1 MNRKVSLIAR
11 GFGKSYRDKQVLN
24 DVNFTVHEGEIV
36 GLLGKN
42 GAGKTT
48 LLKAIT
54 GIHGYEQG
62 ILQFD
67 AKEIKQH
74 KELTKDF
81 GVLIESNFLNYLS
94 GYENLKLLLWID
106 GEKDKSEVESRIDE
120 ILALVELKEAKHKKV
135 KDYSYG
141 MRQRL
146 GLAQA
151 LLTARTFT
159 VLDEPF
165 LGLDPIGKSIVKEA
179 IKEKAKQGMSILFS
193 SHDLEDV
200 AESCNHIILIK
211 EGTVQYDGPMQKKT
225 ELIVTVD
232 SVNEAAIQTL
242 DPIEVNE
249 NTLIYTPESNSR
261 IDGFFKMLVHSGMK
275 IESIETRERSLV
287 DMFA

>member
-1 MNRKVSLIAR
+1 MSNNLSLVAR
-11 GFGKSYRDKQVLN
+11 GFGKSYGEKTILH

-67 AKEIKQH
+67 GKEIKQH
-74 KELTKDF
+74 TDVTRDF

-94 GYENLKLLLWID
+94 GYDNLKLLLWVDGVIAQADLDRQID
-106 GEKDKSEVESRIDE
+106 DM
-120 ILALVELKEAKHKKV
+120 LALVELTEAKHKKV

-151 LLTARTFT
+151 LLTARSFT

-165 LGLDPIGKSIVKEA
+165 LGLDPVGKAIVKAA
-179 IKEKAKQGMSILFS
+179 ICEKAKQGMSIILS

-200 AESCNHIILIK
+200 AEICNHILLIQD
-211 EGTVQYDGPMQKKT
+211 GTVAYDGPMQKKT
-225 ELIVTVD
+225 EITITVD
-232 SVNEAAIQTL
+232 QLNQTALREFPSLEYKDNRLVFTPDHPSQLDRLFEVLVQTNMHIQ
-242 DPIEVNE
+242 DIQ
-249 NTLIYTPESNSR
+249 
-261 IDGFFKMLVHSGMK
+261 
-275 IESIETRERSLV
+275 TRERALV
-287 DMFA
+287 DMFI